1 MQKAFVNRLAGLVL
15 AFSAMAPAWAAD
27 FDLVD
32 TQGAHH
38 RLAEARGHWV
48 VVNFWATWCVP
59 CIQEIPELVDFHHH
73 NPRVILIGVAM
84 DAEDADKVKRFAAK
98 LGHDYP
104 LVLADDRV
112 ERELGSPPAL
122 PTTRI
127 YAPDG
132 KIAYDKPGRVT
143 RKLLE
148 EKTGSASSAQRSF
161 SAFNTR
167 AGYADWPR
175 LPL

>member
-1 MQKAFVNRLAGLVL
+1 LQKAFVNRLAVL
-15 AFSAMAPAWAAD
+15 ALAFAIPAGARGAD

-38 RLAEARGHWV
+38 RLADARGHWV

-59 CIQEIPELVDFHHH
+59 CIEEIPEIVDFHHH
-73 NPRVILIGVAM
+73 NPKVVVIGVAV
-84 DAEDADKVKRFAAK
+84 DAEDAAKVKRFAAK

-104 LVLADDRV
+104 LVLSDDRV

-132 KIAYDKPGRVT
+132 SVAYDKPGRVT
-143 RKLLE
+143 RNLLE
-148 EKTGSASSAQRSF
+148 EKTGSASSAQRPL

-167 AGYADWPR
+167 AG
-175 LPL
+175 

>member
-1 MQKAFVNRLAGLVL
+1 MQKAFVNRLAGAVIGL
-15 AFSAMAPAWAAD
+15 AAAFPAFAAD

-59 CIQEIPELVDFHHH
+59 CLEEIPEIVDFHRRH
-73 NPRVILIGVAM
+73 PQVIVIGVAM
-84 DAEDADKVKRFAAK
+84 DAEDAAKVKRFAAK
-98 LGHDYP
+98 LHHDYP

-112 ERELGSPPAL
+112 ERELGSPRAL

-132 KIAYDKPGRVT
+132 SVAYDKPGRVT

-148 EKTGSASSAQRSF
+148 EKTGSASSAQRAL

-167 AGYADWPR
+167 AG
-175 LPL
+175 